1 MFFKNIELHKKYK
14 KHGVLRKMEQLK
26 LLILVFNLINL
37 SKGKFISSKKNLLI
51 LLFLKILLTIT
62 KILFNIIA
70 RLNDQYVV
78 FIYTKTMLRNAQRK
92 ICRCFI
98 RN

>member
-37 SKGKFISSKKNLLI
+37 SKGKFISSKK
-51 LLFLKILLTIT
+51 T
-62 KILFNIIA
+62 
-70 RLNDQYVV
+70 
-78 FIYTKTMLRNAQRK
+78 
-92 ICRCFI
+92 C
-98 RN
+98 